1 MNYKTSAIIIHDPLV
16 FCFSR
21 RFQSAPALR
30 EKTLEICC
38 RHRACHIRI
47 GRTFWKLRVFPQ
59 QDLKISGKNVYIKDF
74 KSTSWLNSTPVSYT
88 HLDVYKRQIPYDAGS
103 GRKSGS
109 DRSGLWWLH
118 TCFFIIFLQI
128 ISFKDDL
135 NHKGAAWTNG
145 NVFPIKHIINVN
157 LKPVSTRTW
166 ICEDLGIRVE
176 GHVFNFDL
184 IISRHF

>member
-1 MNYKTSAIIIHDPLV
+1 M
-16 FCFSR
+16 
-21 RFQSAPALR
+21 Q
-30 EKTLEICC
+30 
-38 RHRACHIRI
+38 
-47 GRTFWKLRVFPQ
+47 KL
-59 QDLKISGKNVYIKDF
+59 LKLLTP
-74 KSTSWLNSTPVSYT
+74 STSHMQFFIFLNG
-88 HLDVYKRQIPYDAGS
+88 KRQPHPNACICVICENFPIPYDAGS

>member
-1 MNYKTSAIIIHDPLV
+1 MQKLLKLLTPS
-16 FCFSR
+16 
-21 RFQSAPALR
+21 
-30 EKTLEICC
+30 
-38 RHRACHIRI
+38 
-47 GRTFWKLRVFPQ
+47 TFHMQFF
-59 QDLKISGKNVYIKDF
+59 IF
-74 KSTSWLNSTPVSYT
+74 LNS
-88 HLDVYKRQIPYDAGS
+88 KRQPLPNACICVICEKFAIPYDASS
-103 GRKSGS
+103 GRKLGS

-118 TCFFIIFLQI
+118 ACFFIIFLQV

-157 LKPVSTRTW
+157 LKPVSTGTW